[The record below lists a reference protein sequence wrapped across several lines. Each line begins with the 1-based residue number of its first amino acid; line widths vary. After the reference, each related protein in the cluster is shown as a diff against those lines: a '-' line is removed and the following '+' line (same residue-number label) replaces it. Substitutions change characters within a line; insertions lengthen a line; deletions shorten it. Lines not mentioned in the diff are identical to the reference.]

1 MRQKLDKK
9 WAAFLLTLPESG
21 MGYQRIDLFFVDGS
35 MLHDIVAYNAEEI
48 EIPSHYSNK
57 EITKIQ
63 MRKSGI
69 WYIRTSYRLKKGGG
83 RWEN

>member
-9 WAAFLLTLPESG
+9 WAAFLLTWPESG
-21 MGYQRIDLFFVDGS
+21 MGYQRIDLFFADGS

-48 EIPSHYSNK
+48 EIPSQYSNK

-63 MRKSGI
+63 IHKNNPSSCNTQSTKNI
-69 WYIRTSYRLKKGGG
+69 
-83 RWEN
+83 

>member
-21 MGYQRIDLFFVDGS
+21 MGYQRIDLFFADGS